1 MEWLKEKRR
10 EAQKTQE
17 EVARVAQVSQPSYA
31 NIEAGRRTP
40 SVPTAKRIAAALGFE
55 WQRFYEEPA
64 EEKEKTATP
73 A

>member
-10 EAQKTQE
+10 EAQKTQD
-17 EVARVAQVSQPSYA
+17 EVAREAQVSQPSYA

-40 SVPTAKRIAAALGFE
+40 SVPTAKRIAAALGFD
-55 WQRFYEEPA
+55 WKKFYEDPA
-64 EEKEKTATP
+64 EEKQTP

>member
-17 EVARVAQVSQPSYA
+17 EVARAAQVSQPSYA

>member
-10 EAQKTQE
+10 EARKTQE
-17 EVARVAQVSQPSYA
+17 EVARAAQVSQPSYA

-40 SVPTAKRIAAALGFE
+40 SVPTAKRIAAALGFD
-55 WQRFYEEPA
+55 WQRFYEDPGET
-64 EEKEKTATP
+64 EEKQTP